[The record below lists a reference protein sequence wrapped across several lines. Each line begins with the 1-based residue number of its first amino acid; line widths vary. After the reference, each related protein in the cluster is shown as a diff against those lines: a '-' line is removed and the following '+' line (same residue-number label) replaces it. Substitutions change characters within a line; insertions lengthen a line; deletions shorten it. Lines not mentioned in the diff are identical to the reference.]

1 MRCGAESCS
10 CFVTG
15 LTFRCY
21 KLELVKNSLVIEGD
35 EWIRETAR
43 AAAVPDI
50 LHGLRTLAVSPRA
63 SHLSAPSVRP
73 APVVDGEIRH
83 LLRPRADRTAC
94 GACENVRA
102 RGVMPLA
109 VR

>member
-1 MRCGAESCS
+1 MREKPSHFPEGVPIFDPQTCLPTRAVSRRGPEGCS

-21 KLELVKNSLVIEGD
+21 GRELVKNFLVIEGD

-50 LHGLRTLAVSPRA
+50 LHGLRTSAVSPKA
-63 SHLSAPSVRP
+63 LHLSA
-73 APVVDGEIRH
+73 
-83 LLRPRADRTAC
+83 
-94 GACENVRA
+94 
-102 RGVMPLA
+102 
-109 VR
+109 

>member
-1 MRCGAESCS
+1 MREKPSHFPEGVPISIPKHVYPRAVSRRGPEGCS

-21 KLELVKNSLVIEGD
+21 GRELVKNFLVIEGD

-50 LHGLRTLAVSPRA
+50 LHGLRTLAVSPKTL
-63 SHLSAPSVRP
+63 HLSA
-73 APVVDGEIRH
+73 
-83 LLRPRADRTAC
+83 
-94 GACENVRA
+94 
-102 RGVMPLA
+102 
-109 VR
+109 